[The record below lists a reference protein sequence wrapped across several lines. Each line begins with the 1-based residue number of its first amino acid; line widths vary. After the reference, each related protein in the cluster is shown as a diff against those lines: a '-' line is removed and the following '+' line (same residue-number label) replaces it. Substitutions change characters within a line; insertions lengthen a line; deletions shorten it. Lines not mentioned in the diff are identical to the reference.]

1 MKRVARTFGSF
12 EEENAA
18 DREFYRLLTPAE
30 RLKIW
35 LQICRFDLLNAPEQR
50 LQRVYR
56 ITPLVLM
63 DRDVAE
69 ACAS

>member
-1 MKRVARTFGSF
+1 MKRVARSFRSF

-18 DREFYRLLTPAE
+18 DREFYRRMTPAE

-50 LQRVYR
+50 LQRVHR
-56 ITPLVLM
+56 ITPLGG
-63 DRDVAE
+63 R
-69 ACAS
+69 

>member
-1 MKRVARTFGSF
+1 MERIARTFRSF

-18 DREFYRLLTPAE
+18 DREFYRRLTPAE

-50 LQRVYR
+50 FKKVYR
-56 ITPLVLM
+56 IAPLGG
-63 DRDVAE
+63 
-69 ACAS
+69 S

>member
-1 MKRVARTFGSF
+1 MERIARTFRSF

-18 DREFYRLLTPAE
+18 DREFYRRLTPAE

-35 LQICRFDLLNAPEQR
+35 LQICRFDLLDAPAQR

-56 ITPLVLM
+56 ITPLG
-63 DRDVAE
+63 R
-69 ACAS
+69 S